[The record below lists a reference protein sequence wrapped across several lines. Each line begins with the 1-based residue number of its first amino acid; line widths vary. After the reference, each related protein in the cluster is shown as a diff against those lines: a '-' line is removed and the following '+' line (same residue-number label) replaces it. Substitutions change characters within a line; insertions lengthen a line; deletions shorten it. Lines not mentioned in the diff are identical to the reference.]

1 MLRNAFLIS
10 FLIYLISCTSS
21 DNANRANELIGKPVK
36 TSLGSGKSK
45 AAKIA
50 EFSTFLQKLSKDQM
64 IPASETD
71 LHNTVKNYLPDST
84 ISEGFDLHIREI
96 GRIDTFRLVF
106 HEYFDLYDDWSKTY
120 LDIFSPVG
128 NIQQS
133 IRMWDLSFEGSTNL
147 NFINN
152 EIVEIAYHDFF
163 DQKDMLKHAIIP
175 DQLFYI
181 HKSTKV
187 SNRVEGT
194 VYEYYKISEQGKLRR
209 LSQKTQISIG
219 RQFPQATAKLLSS
232 SELESFEEQEI
243 KLMKNEI
250 LAQNGYIFS
259 DHSIQEYFE
268 KQDWYAPRLEYKDS
282 LLTDV
287 EQLNFALLSKIQ
299 QEY

>member
-21 DNANRANELIGKPVK
+21 DNANHANQLGGKPVK
-36 TSLGSGKSK
+36 TSLSKGKSK
-45 AAKIA
+45 ATQIA
-50 EFSTFLQKLSKDQM
+50 EFSSFLQKLSKDQM
-64 IPASETD
+64 IPSSETD

-96 GRIDTFRLVF
+96 GRIDTF
-106 HEYFDLYDDWSKTY
+106 
-120 LDIFSPVG
+120 SPTG
-128 NIQQS
+128 EIQQS

-152 EIVEIAYHDFF
+152 EIIEIAYHDFF
-163 DQKDMLKHAIIP
+163 DQKNIQTHAIVP

-187 SNRVEGT
+187 SNQVEGT
-194 VYEYYKISEQGKLRR
+194 IYEYYKINAQGKLQR
-209 LSQKTQISIG
+209 LSQKSQVSID
-219 RQFPQATAKLLSS
+219 RKFPQASAKLLSS
-232 SELESFEEQEI
+232 SELESFKEQEI
-243 KLMKNEI
+243 NLMKNEI
-250 LAQNGYIFS
+250 LAQNGYIFP
-259 DHSIQEYFE
+259 DNSIQDYFDN
-268 KQDWYAPRLEYKDS
+268 QDWYVSYLEYNDS

-287 EQLNFALLSKIQ
+287 EQLNFTLLSKVQ